1 MTDPKAAQEL
11 LRSTMRIL
19 AKTIKPSQTP
29 KPATRPRKARFGE
42 LLVKADVITAEQ
54 LQQALAQQKKS
65 GQKLG
70 RVLQEIG
77 AISESELHRF
87 LARHLGIDYVD
98 LSLANLHKDTLFLLK
113 EVQARSYRAL
123 VLESDEQGLLIGM
136 ADPTDIHAYDQL
148 CRLLKRPVRLAL
160 VNEADLLHTINSM
173 YRRKEEIDALAEEVK
188 QELGEGGIDID
199 SLSADE
205 GSTEA
210 PVIKLIQSMFQD
222 AVQVHASD
230 IHIEPEETM
239 LRIRQRVDGVL
250 QEHVIDGRSVS
261 GALVTRIKL
270 MSGLDISEKRLPQDG
285 RFSIRVNASAI
296 DVRVSTLPVQHGESM
311 VLRLLDHSANLV
323 SLEKLGMPP
332 DIRERFETM
341 IEQPAGMVLVTGPT
355 GSGKTTTLYS
365 ALDRVNHSTNKII
378 TVEDPV
384 EYRLERINQVQVNA
398 HIGLDFA
405 RVLRTALRQDP
416 DIILVGEM
424 RDQETVDIGL
434 RAAMTGHLVFSTLHT
449 VSAVATV
456 SRLREMGAP
465 GYLLAAALIGI
476 IAQRLVRR
484 ICDSCKEP
492 VELSPGQRAW
502 LNAQVGIERGKA
514 IKFVRGRG
522 CNHCLLTGYRGRIG
536 VYELLEMDS
545 RLTGAIQ
552 REDLD
557 EFLKAADEKKSYVP
571 LSRRALDYAI
581 AGVTSLEEV
590 MRLSGGLEDDGDS
603 TLFEQSAATGPDSET
618 DARDG

>member
-1 MTDPKAAQEL
+1 MTDPKAAQQL

-19 AKTIKPSQTP
+19 AKTIKPS
-29 KPATRPRKARFGE
+29 KPAKPAMRPRKARLGE
-42 LLVKADVITAEQ
+42 LLVKAGAISAEQ
-54 LQQALAQQKKS
+54 LQQALAEQQKS

-70 RVLQEIG
+70 RALQDLG

-87 LARHLGIDYVD
+87 LAKHLGIDYVD
-98 LSLANLHKDTLFLLK
+98 LSLANLNKDTIFLLK

-123 VLESDEQGLLIGM
+123 VLQSDEQGLLVGM

-188 QELGEGGIDID
+188 EELGEGGIDINN
-199 SLSADE
+199 LSADE

-230 IHIEPEETM
+230 IHIEPEENM

-261 GALVTRIKL
+261 NALVTRIKL

-285 RFSIRVNASAI
+285 RFSIRVNESVI

-332 DIRERFETM
+332 DIRERFAAM

-365 ALDRVNHSTNKII
+365 ALDRVNHPTNKII

-557 EFLKAADEKKSYVP
+557 EFLKAADKKKSYVP
-571 LSRRALDYAI
+571 LGRRALDYAI
-581 AGVTSLEEV
+581 AGVTSLDEV
-590 MRLSGGLEDDGDS
+590 MRITGGLDEETEPTVS
-603 TLFEQSAATGPDSET
+603 NPSAGAEASS
-618 DARDG
+618 

>member
-11 LRSTMRIL
+11 LRSTMRFL
-19 AKTIKPSQTP
+19 AKTGKTAKPA
-29 KPATRPRKARFGE
+29 KPATRQRKARFGE
-42 LLVKADVITAEQ
+42 LLVKAGAISAEQ

-77 AISESELHRF
+77 AISENDLHRF

-98 LSLANLHKDTLFLLK
+98 LSLANLNTDTIFLLK

-123 VLESDEQGLLIGM
+123 VLQSDEQGLLVGM
-136 ADPTDIHAYDQL
+136 ADPTDIHAYDAL

-173 YRRKEEIDALAEEVK
+173 YRRKDEIDALAEEVK

-210 PVIKLIQSMFQD
+210 PVIKLIQSMFKD

-270 MSGLDISEKRLPQDG
+270 MSGLDISERRMPQDG
-285 RFSIRVNASAI
+285 RFSIRVNASVI
-296 DVRVSTLPVQHGESM
+296 DVRVSTLPVQHGESV

-332 DIRERFETM
+332 DIRKRFEVM

-365 ALDRVNHSTNKII
+365 ALERVNHSTNKII

-405 RVLRTALRQDP
+405 RVLRTALRQE
-416 DIILVGEM
+416 ICKIW
-424 RDQETVDIGL
+424 
-434 RAAMTGHLVFSTLHT
+434 
-449 VSAVATV
+449 
-456 SRLREMGAP
+456 
-465 GYLLAAALIGI
+465 
-476 IAQRLVRR
+476 RR
-484 ICDSCKEP
+484 HFASHK
-492 VELSPGQRAW
+492 
-502 LNAQVGIERGKA
+502 
-514 IKFVRGRG
+514 
-522 CNHCLLTGYRGRIG
+522 
-536 VYELLEMDS
+536 
-545 RLTGAIQ
+545 
-552 REDLD
+552 
-557 EFLKAADEKKSYVP
+557 
-571 LSRRALDYAI
+571 
-581 AGVTSLEEV
+581 
-590 MRLSGGLEDDGDS
+590 
-603 TLFEQSAATGPDSET
+603 
-618 DARDG
+618 

>member
-11 LRSTMRIL
+11 LRSTMRFL
-19 AKTIKPSQTP
+19 AKTAKPAKAAKT
-29 KPATRPRKARFGE
+29 ATRPRKARFGE
-42 LLVKADVITAEQ
+42 LLVKAGAISAEQ

-70 RVLQEIG
+70 RALQDIG

-98 LSLANLHKDTLFLLK
+98 LSLANLNKDTLFLLK

-199 SLSADE
+199 TLSADD

-261 GALVTRIKL
+261 SALVTRIKL
-270 MSGLDISEKRLPQDG
+270 MSGLDISEKRMPQDG
-285 RFSIRVNASAI
+285 RFSIRVNASVI

-571 LSRRALDYAI
+571 LGRRALEYAI
-581 AGVTSLEEV
+581 AGVTSLDEV
-590 MRLSGGLEDDGDS
+590 MRITGGLDEDAEPTESSQVAG
-603 TLFEQSAATGPDSET
+603 G
-618 DARDG
+618 